1 MQIFLRFFLIFVVL
15 YHLFVTL
22 FVYWVMKGQYYEI
35 FSLSKDL
42 LRVLLILISIIMYFQ
57 NIKSYLKLRAK
68 PIILFVVL
76 IIFWL
81 SVSYFQWK
89 TFYDIFIWIKY
100 GFLYIF
106 TFLSATWLG
115 HNFAIKKDNNNMH
128 KFISFLKSFLCVT
141 IILSLLRQAL
151 KFILP
156 DLFQTIWYGP
166 IWDYVFWQ
174 NPPLYYRTW
183 PWGSPRLQWIFSWP
197 NNYGY
202 FLVAFFGIFISI
214 LNWYKKK
221 SKEFW
226 NFMLIILRVISIV
239 LTISRS
245 ALIGSVLVLIL
256 LNISRIKKHRKI
268 FVGLISIFVLAILGI
283 SIMKW
288 WSTLAHIHAKFSSL
302 SYVFLQPLWYWLWTS
317 WPAVFHNWSILPE
330 NYYIQ
335 LLLDIWAIWLL
346 IRALLAKNISNIFN
360 KIIKSEFIQKEEKY
374 IFRIWLSWLFGLIW
388 LLVIWL
394 FLHVFEDSMI
404 NYLFFSVFGVM
415 TWYLY
420 QSAIVYKNNK
430 SNKNQ

>member
-1 MQIFLRFFLIFVVL
+1 MQIFFKFFLIFVVL

-35 FSLSKDL
+35 LSLSKDL
-42 LRVLLILISIIMYFQ
+42 LRLLLILVSFFVYFK

-68 PIILFVVL
+68 PIILF
-76 IIFWL
+76 IILVIFGL
-81 SVSYFQWK
+81 GVSYFQWK
-89 TFYDIFIWIKY
+89 SSYDISIWLKY

-106 TFLSATWLG
+106 TFLSATWIG
-115 HNFAIKKDNNNMH
+115 HNFALKKENGNMQ
-128 KFISFLKSFLCVT
+128 KFISFLKSFLCIT
-141 IILSLLRQAL
+141 IIASIVWQLL

-156 DLFQTIWYGP
+156 DFFQTIWYGP
-166 IWDYVFWQ
+166 IWDYVFWA

-183 PWGSPRLQWIFSWP
+183 PGGLPRLQGIFAWP
-197 NNYGY
+197 NNYWY

-214 LNWYKKK
+214 LNWFKNKAKK
-221 SKEFW
+221 FW
-226 NFMLIILRVISIV
+226 NFILILLRIASIFF
-239 LTISRS
+239 TISRS

-268 FVGLISIFVLAILGI
+268 FTSLIIIFILAILGI
-283 SIMKW
+283 SLMKW
-288 WSTLAHIHAKFSSL
+288 WSTLAHIQAKFSSL
-302 SYVFLQPLWYWLWTS
+302 IYVFQKPLGYGLWTS
-317 WPAVFHNWSILPE
+317 WPAVFHHGSILPE

-346 IRALLAKNISNIFN
+346 LWIFLSKTISDIFN
-360 KIIKSEFIQKEEKY
+360 KIIKSDFLKKEEKH
-374 IFRIWLSWLFGLIW
+374 IRKIRLSWLFGLVW

-404 NYLFFSVFGVM
+404 NYLFFSVFGIL

-420 QSAIVYKNNK
+420 QLAVLHKNNK
-430 SNKNQ
+430 SNKK